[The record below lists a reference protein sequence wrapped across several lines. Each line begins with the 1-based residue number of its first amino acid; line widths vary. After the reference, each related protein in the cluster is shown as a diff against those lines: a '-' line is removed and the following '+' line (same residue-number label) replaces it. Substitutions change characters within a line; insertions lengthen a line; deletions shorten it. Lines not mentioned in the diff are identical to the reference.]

1 MLGNLHLEPT
11 YKVGDLVTSASVF
24 IALIGFLYTWSKD
37 RKLRTKEYADRV
49 RTAAATTL
57 AKIDRCESLF
67 LSYFN
72 FIQPVITEADDLI
85 ARTHNAVEC
94 RDFFWKQAIN
104 TRLDILRQY
113 DAEQIELSYAPLLP
127 FRSDIYQVFRYAIDN
142 AKQAED
148 RLFWETLSF
157 FQTTILRLVDDPD
170 IYSAKLGN
178 ALRGVLAVQE
188 KAYKRDL
195 GEKFAEVRRFLQGII
210 GSSDKNLVATIVG
223 ERNLG
228 TLSGASEPRLN

>member
-1 MLGNLHLEPT
+1 MLGDIHLDPT
-11 YKVGDLVTSASVF
+11 YKVGDLVTSASVL
-24 IALIGFLYTWSKD
+24 IALIGFLYSWSKD

-49 RTAAATTL
+49 RAAAATTL

-85 ARTHNAVEC
+85 AKTHNAVEC
-94 RDFFWKQAIN
+94 RDFFWKQAIK
-104 TRLDILRQY
+104 TRLDILKQY

-127 FRSDIYQVFRYAIDN
+127 FRSDIYQIFRYAIDN

-148 RLFWETLSF
+148 HLFWETLGF
-157 FQTTILRLVDDPD
+157 FQVAILRMADDPD

-188 KAYKRDL
+188 RTYKRDL
-195 GEKFAEVRRFLQGII
+195 GEKFADVRRFLQEII
-210 GSSDKNLVATIVG
+210 GSSDKNLVATIAG
-223 ERNLG
+223 ERNVG
-228 TLSGASEPRLN
+228 TLSRTS